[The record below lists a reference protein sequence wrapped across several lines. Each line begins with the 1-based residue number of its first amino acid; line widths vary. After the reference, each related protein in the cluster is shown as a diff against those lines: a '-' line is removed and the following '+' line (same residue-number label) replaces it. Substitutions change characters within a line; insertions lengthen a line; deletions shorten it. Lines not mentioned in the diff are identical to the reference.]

1 MKRFAPLACALALV
15 ASHGGAAALG
25 ATTAAPPMRP
35 VIVRLDAQASLGG
48 LPQPRAQRLRELVT
62 RLKDTARTTQ
72 LPVLQLLATR
82 QRQGLVGRVRPMWV
96 MNAVA
101 VTAAQSVIDELRAMP
116 PVAGVTPDGTGIVP
130 AASPPQWNISL
141 ANAPPAWDA
150 GDTGQGV
157 VVASLDTGVDV
168 THPDLASRWR
178 GGSDSWYDPYGQH
191 TAGPVDF
198 SGHGT
203 QTMGVMVGGDA
214 GGSSIGV
221 APGAKWIAARVF
233 DDQGSA
239 TVSAVHFAFQ
249 WVLDP
254 DHDSATADSPQVV
267 NNSWTMT
274 SGCSLEFLPDID
286 ALRAAGIAPVFA
298 AGNGGPGA
306 DTGFSPANNP
316 GALAV
321 GSTSSLD
328 VIANDSSRGP
338 TSCGGTG
345 RTFPSLVAPGVGI
358 RTADL
363 FSGYTT
369 QSGTSLA
376 APHVAGALALLLSAH
391 PGLSATAQETA
402 LTSTA
407 VDLGA
412 AGVDDSYGAGRIDI
426 AAALRSLGSD
436 TAGPV
441 VSGLEVSGD
450 GSLVTGSAAD
460 ALSNVAAAEWFEG
473 ADPGVGLGSAMSA
486 VDGVF
491 DSTSEQVGASLSLA
505 SGQHTLWVRARDAAG
520 NWGAA
525 VSVTFTVD
533 TAGPVVGG
541 LVVSGDGSLV
551 TGTAADALSNVAAAE
566 WFEGADPGVGLGSA
580 MSAVDGVFDST
591 SEQVGASLSLASGQ
605 HTLWVRARDA
615 AGNWGAAASV
625 TFTVP
630 PPRDVI
636 FQDGF
641 ASGTLAAWSKAN
653 RLTAANLTGQAALH
667 GSDPYGLRVA
677 VAGTMNHFLIDSSP
691 AAEPSYH
698 ARFYFDPNATVTGSA
713 SWTLFLARSAAG
725 SQVFSLQLS
734 AANGAAPRLRLSM
747 RSNGAIVTTSWVNVT
762 DAPHAI
768 EIAWSATTRAASLS
782 VDGVEVVGRSG
793 LRNATQR
800 IEEVRLGPT
809 SGLVRASAGVLY
821 FDDFV
826 STRTATVGP

>member
-525 VSVTFTVD
+525 VSVTFTV
-533 TAGPVVGG
+533 
-541 LVVSGDGSLV
+541 
-551 TGTAADALSNVAAAE
+551 
-566 WFEGADPGVGLGSA
+566 
-580 MSAVDGVFDST
+580 
-591 SEQVGASLSLASGQ
+591 
-605 HTLWVRARDA
+605 
-615 AGNWGAAASV
+615 
-625 TFTVP
+625 P

>member
-1 MKRFAPLACALALV
+1 
-15 ASHGGAAALG
+15 
-25 ATTAAPPMRP
+25 MRP

-525 VSVTFTVD
+525 
-533 TAGPVVGG
+533 
-541 LVVSGDGSLV
+541 
-551 TGTAADALSNVAAAE
+551 
-566 WFEGADPGVGLGSA
+566 
-580 MSAVDGVFDST
+580 
-591 SEQVGASLSLASGQ
+591 
-605 HTLWVRARDA
+605 
-615 AGNWGAAASV
+615 ASV
-625 TFTVP
+625 AFTVP

>member
-1 MKRFAPLACALALV
+1 MKRIAPLACALALA
-15 ASHGGAAALG
+15 ASHGGAAAFG
-25 ATTAAPPMRP
+25 VTAAPPMRP
-35 VIVRLDAQASLGG
+35 VIVRLDAQASLSG
-48 LPQPRAQRLRELVT
+48 LPQLRAQRVKELVT
-62 RLKDTARTTQ
+62 RLQQTASTTQ
-72 LPVLQLLATR
+72 SPVLKLLATR
-82 QRQGLVGRVRPMWV
+82 RRQGLVGRVRPLWV

-101 VTAAQSVIDELRAMP
+101 VTATQSVVDELRAMP
-116 PVAGVTPDGTGIVP
+116 PVASVTPDGTGVVP

-157 VVASLDTGVDV
+157 VVASLDTGVDL

-221 APGAKWIAARVF
+221 APGARWIAARVF

-239 TVSAVHFAFQ
+239 TVSAVHLAFQ

-254 DHDSATADSPQVV
+254 DHDPATADSAQVV

-274 SGCSLEFLPDID
+274 SGCSLEFQPDID
-286 ALRAAGIAPVFA
+286 ALRAAGIVPVFA
-298 AGNGGPGA
+298 AGNGGPNS

-358 RTADL
+358 RTSDL

-391 PGLSATAQETA
+391 PGLSAAAQETA

-407 VDLGA
+407 VDLGT
-412 AGVDDSYGAGRIDI
+412 AGVDNTYGAGRIDI
-426 AAALRSLGSD
+426 AAALGSLGSD
-436 TAGPV
+436 NAGPV
-441 VSGLEVSGD
+441 VGGLSVPAG
-450 GSLVTGSAAD
+450 GSPVVGTATD
-460 ALSNVAAAEWFEG
+460 ALSNVVAAEWFEG

-491 DSTSEQVGASLSLA
+491 DSPSEQVSASLSLA

-525 VSVTFTVD
+525 VSVTFTV
-533 TAGPVVGG
+533 
-541 LVVSGDGSLV
+541 
-551 TGTAADALSNVAAAE
+551 
-566 WFEGADPGVGLGSA
+566 
-580 MSAVDGVFDST
+580 
-591 SEQVGASLSLASGQ
+591 
-605 HTLWVRARDA
+605 
-615 AGNWGAAASV
+615 
-625 TFTVP
+625 P
-630 PPRDVI
+630 PPLDVI

-667 GSDPYGLRVA
+667 GSDGYGLRVV
-677 VAGTMNHFLIDSSP
+677 VAGATSHFLVDTAP
-691 AAEPSYH
+691 VAESSYH
-698 ARFYFDPNATVTGSA
+698 ARFYLDPNTTKTGGA
-713 SWTLFLARSAAG
+713 AWTLFLARKAG
-725 SQVFSLQLS
+725 GGQVFSLQFS
-734 AANGAAPRLRLSM
+734 AAQGASPRLRLSL
-747 RSNGAIVTTSWVNVT
+747 RSSGGFVTTSWAGVT
-762 DAPHAI
+762 DAPHAV
-768 EIAWSATTRAASLS
+768 EIAWSSTSRSASLI
-782 VDGVEVVGRSG
+782 VDGLTVATRSG
-793 LRNATQR
+793 LGNATQR
-800 IEEVRLGPT
+800 IEEVRLGPS
-809 SGLVRASAGVLY
+809 SGLAAGSAGVLY
-821 FDDFV
+821 LDDFV
-826 STRTATVGP
+826 STHTATIGP

>member
-426 AAALRSLGSD
+426 AAALQSLGSD

-450 GSLVTGSAAD
+450 GSLVTGS
-460 ALSNVAAAEWFEG
+460 
-473 ADPGVGLGSAMSA
+473 
-486 VDGVF
+486 
-491 DSTSEQVGASLSLA
+491 
-505 SGQHTLWVRARDAAG
+505 
-520 NWGAA
+520 
-525 VSVTFTVD
+525 
-533 TAGPVVGG
+533 
-541 LVVSGDGSLV
+541 
-551 TGTAADALSNVAAAE
+551 AADALSNVAAAE

>member
-35 VIVRLDAQASLGG
+35 VIVRLDAQASLSG
-48 LPQPRAQRLRELVT
+48 LPQPRAQRVRELVT
-62 RLKDTARTTQ
+62 RLQDTARTTQ

-101 VTAAQSVIDELRAMP
+101 VTATQSVIDELRAMP

-130 AASPPQWNISL
+130 VASTPQWNISL
-141 ANAPPAWDA
+141 ANATPAWDA

-239 TVSAVHFAFQ
+239 TVSAVHLAFQ

-254 DHDSATADSPQVV
+254 DQDPATADSPQVV

-286 ALRAAGIAPVFA
+286 ALRAAGIVPVFA

-358 RTADL
+358 RTSDL

-412 AGVDDSYGAGRIDI
+412 AGADDSYGAGRIDI
-426 AAALRSLGSD
+426 AAALQSIGSD

-441 VSGLEVSGD
+441 LGGLVVSGD
-450 GSLVTGSAAD
+450 GSLVTGTAAD
-460 ALSNVAAAEWFEG
+460 SLSNVAAAEWFEG
-473 ADPGVGLGSAMSA
+473 VDPGVGLGSAMGA

-491 DSTSEQVGASLSLA
+491 DSPSERVGASLSLA

-525 VSVTFTVD
+525 VSVTFTV
-533 TAGPVVGG
+533 
-541 LVVSGDGSLV
+541 
-551 TGTAADALSNVAAAE
+551 
-566 WFEGADPGVGLGSA
+566 
-580 MSAVDGVFDST
+580 
-591 SEQVGASLSLASGQ
+591 
-605 HTLWVRARDA
+605 
-615 AGNWGAAASV
+615 
-625 TFTVP
+625 P
-630 PPRDVI
+630 PPPDAI

-691 AAEPSYH
+691 VAEPSYH

-725 SQVFSLQLS
+725 SQLFSLQLS
-734 AANGAAPRLRLSM
+734 AANGATPRLRLSM

-782 VDGVEVVGRSG
+782 VDGVAAVSRSG

>member
-1 MKRFAPLACALALV
+1 MKRIAPLACALALG

-25 ATTAAPPMRP
+25 ATTAAPPMRS
-35 VIVRLDAQASLGG
+35 VIVRLDAQASLSG
-48 LPQPRAQRLRELVT
+48 LPQPRARRVKELVT
-62 RLKDTARTTQ
+62 RLQHTASTTQ
-72 LPVLQLLATR
+72 APVLQRLEAR
-82 QRQGLVGRVRPMWV
+82 RRQGLVGRVRPLWV

-101 VTAAQSVIDELRAMP
+101 VTATQSVIDELRAMP

-130 AASPPQWNISL
+130 AASPPQWNIAL

-203 QTMGVMVGGDA
+203 QTMGVIVGGDA
-214 GGSSIGV
+214 SGSSIGV
-221 APGAKWIAARVF
+221 APGARWIAARVF

-239 TVSAVHFAFQ
+239 TISAVHLAFQ

-254 DHDSATADSPQVV
+254 DHDPATADSPQVV

-286 ALRAAGIAPVFA
+286 ALRAAGIVPVFA

-306 DTGFSPANNP
+306 DTSFSPANNP

-338 TSCGGTG
+338 TSCGGTA

-391 PGLSATAQETA
+391 PGLSVTAQETA

-407 VDLGA
+407 VDLGV
-412 AGVDDSYGAGRIDI
+412 AGVDNSYGAGRIDI
-426 AAALRSLGSD
+426 AAALQSLGSD
-436 TAGPV
+436 NAGPV
-441 VSGLEVSGD
+441 VSGLAVSG
-450 GSLVTGSAAD
+450 GGLAVSGTAAD
-460 ALSNVAAAEWFEG
+460 ALSNVVAAEWFEG
-473 ADPGVGLGSAMSA
+473 ADPGVGLGSAMGA

-491 DSTSEQVGASLSLA
+491 DSPSEQVQASLSLA

-525 VSVTFTVD
+525 VSVTFTV
-533 TAGPVVGG
+533 
-541 LVVSGDGSLV
+541 
-551 TGTAADALSNVAAAE
+551 
-566 WFEGADPGVGLGSA
+566 
-580 MSAVDGVFDST
+580 
-591 SEQVGASLSLASGQ
+591 
-605 HTLWVRARDA
+605 
-615 AGNWGAAASV
+615 
-625 TFTVP
+625 P
-630 PPRDVI
+630 PPLDVI

-653 RLTAANLTGQAALH
+653 RLTAANLTGKAALH

-691 AAEPSYH
+691 VAEPSYH
-698 ARFYFDPNATVTGSA
+698 ARFYFDPNAAVTGTA
-713 SWTLFLARSAAG
+713 NWTLLLARSAAG
-725 SQVFSLQLS
+725 SRLVSLQLS
-734 AANGAAPRLRLSM
+734 AANSATPRLRLSM

-762 DAPHAI
+762 DAPHAV
-768 EIAWSATTRAASLS
+768 EIAWSATTHAASLS
-782 VDGVEVVGRSG
+782 VDGVVAVSRSG

-800 IEEVRLGPT
+800 IEEVRFGLTG
-809 SGLVRASAGVLY
+809 GLVAGSAGVLY

-826 STRTATVGP
+826 STRTATIGP

>member
-1 MKRFAPLACALALV
+1 MKRIAPLACALALV
-15 ASHGGAAALG
+15 ASHGGAAAFG
-25 ATTAAPPMRP
+25 VTAAPPMRP
-35 VIVRLDAQASLGG
+35 VIVRLDAQASLSG
-48 LPQPRAQRLRELVT
+48 LPQPRAQRVKELVT
-62 RLKDTARTTQ
+62 RLQHTASTTQ
-72 LPVLQLLATR
+72 SPVLRLLATR
-82 QRQGLVGRVRPMWV
+82 RQQGLVGRVRPLWV

-101 VTAAQSVIDELRAMP
+101 VTATQSVIDELRAMP
-116 PVAGVTPDGTGIVP
+116 PVASVTPDGTGIVP
-130 AASPPQWNISL
+130 AASAPQWNISL

-157 VVASLDTGVDV
+157 VVASLDTGVDL

-221 APGAKWIAARVF
+221 APGARWIAARVF

-239 TVSAVHFAFQ
+239 TVSAVHLAFQ

-254 DHDSATADSPQVV
+254 DHDPATADSPQVV

-274 SGCSLEFLPDID
+274 SGCSLEFQPDID

-298 AGNGGPGA
+298 AGNGGPSS

-358 RTADL
+358 RTSDL

-391 PGLSATAQETA
+391 PGLSAAAQETA

-407 VDLGA
+407 VDLGTT
-412 AGVDDSYGAGRIDI
+412 GVDNTYGAGRIDI
-426 AAALRSLGSD
+426 AAALGSFGSD
-436 TAGPV
+436 SAGPA
-441 VSGLEVSGD
+441 VSGLSVPAG
-450 GSLVTGSAAD
+450 GSPVTGTATD
-460 ALSNVAAAEWFEG
+460 ALSNVVSAEWFEG

-491 DSTSEQVGASLSLA
+491 DSPSEQVSASLSLASGQHTLWVRARDAVGNWGAAVSVTFTVDTAGPVVGGLSVPAGGSVVMGTATDALSNVVAAEWFEGADPGVGLGAAMSAVDGLFDSPSEQVRASLSLA

-525 VSVTFTVD
+525 VSVTFTV
-533 TAGPVVGG
+533 
-541 LVVSGDGSLV
+541 
-551 TGTAADALSNVAAAE
+551 
-566 WFEGADPGVGLGSA
+566 
-580 MSAVDGVFDST
+580 
-591 SEQVGASLSLASGQ
+591 
-605 HTLWVRARDA
+605 
-615 AGNWGAAASV
+615 
-625 TFTVP
+625 P
-630 PPRDVI
+630 PPLDVI

-641 ASGTLAAWSKAN
+641 ASGTLAAWSKAS

-677 VAGTMNHFLIDSSP
+677 VAGTTSHFLVDTAP
-691 AAEPSYH
+691 VAESSYH
-698 ARFYFDPNATVTGSA
+698 ARFYLDPNTTKTGGA
-713 SWTLFLARSAAG
+713 AWTLFLARKAG
-725 SQVFSLQLS
+725 GGQVFSLQFS
-734 AANGAAPRLRLSM
+734 AAQGASPRLRLSL
-747 RSNGAIVTTSWVNVT
+747 RSSGAFVTTSWAGVT
-762 DAPHAI
+762 DAPHAV
-768 EIAWSATTRAASLS
+768 EIAWSSTSRSASLV
-782 VDGVEVVGRSG
+782 VDGVTVATRSG
-793 LRNATQR
+793 LGNATQR
-800 IEEVRLGPT
+800 IEDVRLGP
-809 SGLVRASAGVLY
+809 SLGLAAGSAGVLY
-821 FDDFV
+821 LDDFV
-826 STRTATVGP
+826 STRTATIGP